1 MCVCVCVC
9 VCAYHDLRRAVE
21 DERAGD
27 RDRDRNR
34 EVSLA
39 GSLDIENVDI
49 DLGN

>member
-9 VCAYHDLRRAVE
+9 VCAYYDLRRAVE

-39 GSLDIENVDI
+39 GSLDIENVEH